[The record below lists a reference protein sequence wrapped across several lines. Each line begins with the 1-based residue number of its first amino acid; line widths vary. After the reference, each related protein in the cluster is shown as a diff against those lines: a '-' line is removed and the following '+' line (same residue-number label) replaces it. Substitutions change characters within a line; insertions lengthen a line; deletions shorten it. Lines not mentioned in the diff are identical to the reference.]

1 MYLNALEF
9 IEEERD
15 AWAPHEAL
23 AQLSD
28 EQLSRPLESAHGWSG
43 RQLIGHLLHW
53 QGHALRV
60 LTELAVNETSEQKAA
75 LDADWEVR
83 GGDAVNEEVDAI
95 WAAKSMD
102 EIRET
107 FRSQP
112 GELRG
117 YMTVVPETRWLKNAA
132 MLAFLSEELT
142 DHYNDHVNDLEAIL
156 ASAR

>member
-23 AQLSD
+23 AELSD
-28 EQLSRPLESAHGWSG
+28 AQLSRPLESAHGWSG

-83 GGDAVNEEVDAI
+83 GGDVVNEEVDSI

-117 YMTVVPETRWLKNAA
+117 YMTVVPESRWLKNPD
-132 MLAFLSEELT
+132 MRAFLSEELT

-156 ASAR
+156 TSAR

>member
-1 MYLNALEF
+1 MYLSALEF

-23 AQLSD
+23 GQLSD

-83 GGDAVNEEVDAI
+83 GGDVVNEEVDAI
-95 WAAKSMD
+95 WAAKSMV

-117 YMTVVPETRWLKNAA
+117 YMTVVPESRWLKNAD

-142 DHYNDHVNDLEAIL
+142 DHYNDHVSDLEAIL

>member
-15 AWAPHEAL
+15 AWLPYEAL
-23 AQLSD
+23 VDLSD
-28 EQLSRPLESAHGWSG
+28 EQLSRPLTDAHGWSG

-53 QGHALRV
+53 QGHAVTV
-60 LTELAVNETSEQKAA
+60 LTELAVNETSAKKEA
-75 LDADWEVR
+75 LDADWEAR
-83 GGDAVNEEVDAI
+83 GGDVVNDEVDAI

-107 FRSQP
+107 FRTQP

-117 YMTVVPETRWLKNAA
+117 YMTVVPETRWLKNAD

-142 DHYNDHVNDLEAIL
+142 DHYTEHLADLETIL

>member
-117 YMTVVPETRWLKNAA
+117 YMTVVPESRWLKNAA